1 MQLREIAHLMTGSE
15 IERTLVHLAHEIV
28 ERTED
33 LRDLALVGVRRR
45 GVHLAE
51 RLARK
56 IQQMRSAEVPVGG
69 LDIQQY
75 RDDLAAHRRQP
86 VLIPHQLR
94 FPIAGKDVVLVDD
107 VLHTGRTTRAALDA
121 LLDHGRPRRVRLC
134 VLIDRG
140 HRELPIEATFVGKR
154 VEASPGEIIEVKL
167 QEEDQTEKVLLLAG
181 NGSEADSR

>member
-1 MQLREIAHLMTGSE
+1 
-15 IERTLVHLAHEIV
+15 
-28 ERTED
+28 
-33 LRDLALVGVRRR
+33 
-45 GVHLAE
+45 
-51 RLARK
+51 
-56 IQQMRSAEVPVGG
+56 
-69 LDIQQY
+69 
-75 RDDLAAHRRQP
+75 
-86 VLIPHQLR
+86 
-94 FPIAGKDVVLVDD
+94 